1 MLSCSVMSDS
11 LRPRGLYS
19 PDSSVLEILQAR
31 ILEWVVIS
39 SSKGSSPPRDQTLI
53 YCVPCI
59 AGGFFYLL
67 SHRETPINGVRG
79 ALKESEDRELEKPR
93 KVRTKASSRAS
104 ESRKGDEP
112 SRLRPLVG

>member
-1 MLSCSVMSDS
+1 MLDS
-11 LRPRGLYS
+11 LRPHGLYS